1 MNLIFR
7 LRKHSIALLPKFQNP
22 TWVHRT
28 FAQAAHQ
35 QVEEVEID
43 PRKLPADYDPSKF
56 DPTSHRSPPS
66 DRVFRLVDEVSSLTL
81 SEAAELGKV
90 LMNKMGMKEDEAPVV
105 GVLNPGAAAGLA
117 QMAANSGSA
126 VGNDQEAKK
135 EEKSVFELKLE
146 SFEATSK
153 LKVIK
158 EIRSFTD
165 LGLKEAKD
173 LVEKTPSVIKSG
185 VPKDEAEAI
194 IEKMKAAGA
203 KVVME

>member
-22 TWVHRT
+22 AWVHCT

-43 PRKLPADYDPSKF
+43 PRKLPADYDSSKF
-56 DPTSHRSPPS
+56 DPTSHRSCPS
-66 DRVFRLVDEVSSLTL
+66 DRVFKLVDEVSSLTL
-81 SEAAELGKV
+81 SKAAELGKV
-90 LMNKMGMKEDEAPVV
+90 LMNKMGMKEDEVPVV
-105 GVLNPGAAAGLA
+105 GVLNPSAAAGLA
-117 QMAANSGSA
+117 QMAANSGSTI
-126 VGNDQEAKK
+126 GNDQEAKK

-146 SFEATSK
+146 SFEATFK

-165 LGLKEAKD
+165 LGFKEAKD
-173 LVEKTPSVIKSG
+173 LVEKTPLIFKSG

>member
-22 TWVHRT
+22 AWVHCT

-43 PRKLPADYDPSKF
+43 PRKLPADYDSSKF

-66 DRVFRLVDEVSSLTL
+66 DRVFKLVDEVSSLTL
-81 SEAAELGKV
+81 FEAAELGKV
-90 LMNKMGMKEDEAPVV
+90 LMNKMGMKEDEVPVV

-146 SFEATSK
+146 SFEATFK

-173 LVEKTPSVIKSG
+173 LVEKTPSVFKSG